1 MNDHRVPVWS
11 VASGTAWAYF
21 ALFAGQVVVGVWL
34 AVDAGWEPGDS
45 VSANLLR
52 IWERVGSMVLASVA
66 FSTIIVEI
74 GARAMVLSR
83 GIRDRLREEGRQ
95 EGLNEGLQEGRQ
107 EGLQEGRDEGRA
119 EGLQQANRQWEAWN
133 RRREQA
139 AAEGRPFDE
148 PPPSGSSEPNA

>member
-21 ALFAGQVVVGVWL
+21 ALFAGQVIVGVWL

-74 GARAMVLSR
+74 GARVMVLSR
-83 GIRDRLREEGRQ
+83 GIRDRLR
-95 EGLNEGLQEGRQ
+95 
-107 EGLQEGRDEGRA
+107 DEGR
-119 EGLQQANRQWEAWN
+119 EEANRRWEAWN

-148 PPPSGSSEPNA
+148 PPPSGSSEHNA

>member
-1 MNDHRVPVWS
+1 MNDHHVPVWS

-34 AVDAGWEPGDS
+34 AVDAGWEPADS

-74 GARAMVLSR
+74 GARVMVLSR
-83 GIRDRLREEGRQ
+83 GIRDRLR
-95 EGLNEGLQEGRQ
+95 QEGRQ
-107 EGLQEGRDEGRA
+107 EGLQEGRDEGLQEGRQ
-119 EGLQQANRQWEAWN
+119 EGLQQANRRWEAWN

-148 PPPSGSSEPNA
+148 PPPSGSSERPLSS

>member
-34 AVDAGWEPGDS
+34 AIDAGWEPADS

-74 GARAMVLSR
+74 GARVMVLSR
-83 GIRDRLREEGRQ
+83 GIRDRLRQEGRD
-95 EGLNEGLQEGRQ
+95 EGLQEGRQ
-107 EGLQEGRDEGRA
+107 EGLQ
-119 EGLQQANRQWEAWN
+119 QANRRWEAWN

-139 AAEGRPFDE
+139 AAEGRAFDE
-148 PPPSGSSEPNA
+148 PPPSGSSEQDASR